1 MPDNNGN
8 ARKKEGPFEGLK
20 NAFAIGVAV
29 IAIVGFGVLVAYLF
43 ADASSTS
50 EQVWLRRVYLFGGV
64 EAIVFAAV
72 GWLFG
77 REVNRQQAQEAQQRA
92 EESDKTA
99 RQESAR
105 AAGLDARG
113 KAMKAAILSR
123 KGTYSDTARV
133 RSRGFRTES
142 ATAASSDIQELA
154 NLADMLFPDR

>member
-1 MPDNNGN
+1 VPDNNGD
-8 ARKKEGPFEGLK
+8 AREKEGPLQGLK
-20 NAFAIGVAV
+20 NAFAIAVAV

-43 ADASSTS
+43 ADASSSS

-92 EESDKTA
+92 DESEKTA

-105 AAGLDARG
+105 AADLEARG
-113 KAMKAAILSR
+113 KAMKAAIVSR
-123 KGTYSDTARV
+123 RGTYSDNARV
-133 RSRGFRTES
+133 RSRGIGAES
-142 ATAASSDIQELA
+142 ATAASSDMQELTDFA
-154 NLADMLFPDR
+154 NMLFPDR